1 MTSIQQI
8 ILATTTAGALLI
20 LIATA
25 YLAGRKDRQAALE
38 ETTNAAY
45 LRGIT
50 VEREHTRALQADIAT
65 LNQRI
70 TEQANTIHQQCD
82 QARHDD
88 EAIRQALDDYQVLA
102 ALALTDSELEAI
114 RNACRLLNGH
124 ARRFAKTGTNKRNAD
139 EAAQQQLAAILHRRA
154 AMHLTGRN
162 MGEDAQEAA

>member
-38 ETTNAAY
+38 EATNAAY

-88 EAIRQALDDYQVLA
+88 EAIMQALDDHQVLA
-102 ALALTDSELEAI
+102 ALALTDSELDAI

-124 ARRFAKTGTNKRNAD
+124 ARRFAKTGTTKRNAD
-139 EAAQQQLAAILHRRA
+139 AEAQQQLAAILQRLA
-154 AMHLTGRN
+154 ITDLASQSADA
-162 MGEDAQEAA
+162 EAQEAA